1 MTGHALCTR
10 ITRRTSVKIEFMR
23 LVWMIIIEES
33 EKDKMEC
40 AGRRGLEEAADK
52 PPTRTIIDFES
63 GREALERARS
73 EERQRCAALLEHGR
87 LPCRL
92 PEDWLEFVVT
102 MALFFALLFGF
113 YVGLP

>member
-1 MTGHALCTR
+1 MTGQALRTR
-10 ITRRTSVKIEFMR
+10 ITRRKSVNIEFFR
-23 LVWMIIIEES
+23 
-33 EKDKMEC
+33 
-40 AGRRGLEEAADK
+40 LEEAADK
-52 PPTRTIIDFES
+52 PPTRTIIEFDS
-63 GREALERARS
+63 GRKAQKARS